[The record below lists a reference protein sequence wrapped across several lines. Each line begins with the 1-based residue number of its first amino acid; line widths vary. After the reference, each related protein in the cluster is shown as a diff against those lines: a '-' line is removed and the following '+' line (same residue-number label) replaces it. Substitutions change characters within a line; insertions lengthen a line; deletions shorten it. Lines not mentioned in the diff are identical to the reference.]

1 MRLFSKALAVF
12 SLALLASSSAQA
24 DACKQVDAPIS
35 TSYFLAG
42 CTSPVGLCTAG
53 TIGSGVLAGTTRFT
67 VLTLAPGASPYELLY
82 PGELVITTKSGS
94 VTVRDYGVFNQ
105 ATGQYFELQQVLSG
119 TRRFEDATGTLT
131 SSGLGSTTGFSGTI
145 TGTVCPGSANGG
157 QQAGGQQAG

>member
-1 MRLFSKALAVF
+1 MGLFSKALAGF

-53 TIGSGVLAGTTRFT
+53 TIGSGLLAGTTRFT
-67 VLTLAPGASPYELLY
+67 VLTLAPGPSPYDLVY
-82 PGELVITTKSGS
+82 TGELVITTRSGS

-105 ATGQYFELQQVLSG
+105 ATGQYFELQQIVSG
-119 TRRFEDATGTLT
+119 TRRFKDATGALT
-131 SSGLGSTTGFSGTI
+131 SSGLGSTTGFSGTL
-145 TGTVCPGSANGG
+145 TGTVCRGG
-157 QQAGGQQAG
+157 EDGGPQAE

>member
-24 DACKQVDAPIS
+24 DACKQIDAPIS

-53 TIGSGVLAGTTRFT
+53 TIGSGLLAGPTRFT
-67 VLTLAPGASPYELLY
+67 VLTLAPGPSPYELLY
-82 PGELVITTKSGS
+82 TGELVITTRSGS

-105 ATGQYFELQQVLSG
+105 ATGQYFELQQIVSG
-119 TRRFEDATGTLT
+119 THRFKDATGALT
-131 SSGLGSTTGFSGTI
+131 SSGLGSTTGFLGTL
-145 TGTVCPGSANGG
+145 TGTVCPGGGDGG
-157 QQAGGQQAG
+157 QQAE